1 MIHNK
6 DYHIANQLT
15 PSIEKEPII
24 SLAKT
29 FDAFMADRIDTSV
42 LLLWG
47 GIDTAKESVLDH
59 LAYHLHVDE
68 YDASYPIEV
77 KRRMVKQSI
86 PIHKHKGTPFAVKT
100 AIATVYESGKL
111 EEWFSYGGEPYRF
124 RVSGITAPLTG
135 AADIQRLV
143 ALINSAKNKRSWLD
157 YVQFKREIQA
167 TEYVWGAVGVAKH
180 LTINSDLSTIRRVG
194 LTEYVNAAV
203 AQATTITI
211 NTTLNNDV

>member
-1 MIHNK
+1 MIHDK
-6 DYHIANQLT
+6 EYRIADRLT
-15 PSIEKEPII
+15 LAIEKEPIL

-29 FDAFMADRIDTSV
+29 FDAFMADRIDTTV

-68 YDASYPIEV
+68 YDTSYPIEV

-100 AIATVYESGKL
+100 AIATVYESGQL

-124 RVSGITAPLTG
+124 RVSGITDPLTG
-135 AADIQRLV
+135 AADIRRLLT
-143 ALINSAKNKRSWLD
+143 LINSAKNKRSWLD
-157 YVQFKREIQA
+157 YVQFKRSTA
-167 TEYVWGAVGVAKH
+167 TENHIAM
-180 LTINSDLSTIRRVG
+180 LTSTVKTIDVYPASVEKISPESTFYTAMAMSTTER
-194 LTEYVNAAV
+194 LTLY
-203 AQATTITI
+203 IGGI
-211 NTTLNNDV
+211 

>member
-1 MIHNK
+1 MIHDK
-6 DYHIANQLT
+6 EYRIADRLT
-15 PSIEKEPII
+15 PAIEKEPIL

-29 FDAFMADRIDTSV
+29 FDAFMAGRIDTTV

-59 LAYHLHVDE
+59 LAYQLHVDE
-68 YDASYPIEV
+68 YDTSYPIEV

-86 PIHKHKGTPFAVKT
+86 PIHTRKGTPFAVKT
-100 AIATVYESGKL
+100 AIATVYESGQL
-111 EEWFSYGGEPYRF
+111 DEWFSYGGEPYRF
-124 RVSGITAPLTG
+124 RVSGIKAPLTG

-143 ALINSAKNKRSWLD
+143 TLINSAKNKRSWLD

-180 LTINSDLSTIRRVG
+180 LIINSDLSTALRVG

-211 NTTLNNDV
+211 NTTLDNAV

>member
-68 YDASYPIEV
+68 YDSSYPIEV
-77 KRRMVKQSI
+77 KRRVIKQSI

-100 AIATVYESGKL
+100 AIATVYESGEL
-111 EEWFSYGGEPYRF
+111 EEWFSYGGAPYRF

-135 AADIQRLV
+135 MADIQRLV
-143 ALINSAKNKRSWLD
+143 SLINAAKNKRSWLD
-157 YVQFKREIQA
+157 YVQFKRDIQA
-167 TEYVWGAVGVAKH
+167 TEYVAGAVGVAKH
-180 LTINSDLSTIRRVG
+180 LVVNSDLSTTLRVG
-194 LTEYVNAAV
+194 MTEYASAAV

-211 NTTLNNDV
+211 NTTLNNDI

>member
-1 MIHNK
+1 MIHDK
-6 DYHIANQLT
+6 EYRIADQLT
-15 PSIEKEPII
+15 PAIGKEPIL

-29 FDAFMADRIDTSV
+29 FDVFMADRIDTTV

-59 LAYHLHVDE
+59 LAYHLHVDA

-100 AIATVYESGKL
+100 AIATVYESGQL
-111 EEWFSYGGEPYRF
+111 EEWFSYDGEPYRF

-135 AADIQRLV
+135 APDIQRLV
-143 ALINSAKNKRSWLD
+143 TLINSAKNKRSWLD
-157 YVQFKREIQA
+157 YVQFKRDIQA
-167 TEYVWGAVGVAKH
+167 MEYVAGAVGVAKH
-180 LTINSDLSTIRRVG
+180 LVVNSDLSTTLHVG
-194 LTEYVNAAV
+194 MTEYASAAV

-211 NTTLNNDV
+211 NTTLNNDI

>member
-1 MIHNK
+1 MIHDK
-6 DYHIANQLT
+6 EYRIADRLT
-15 PSIEKEPII
+15 LAIEKEPIL

-29 FDAFMADRIDTSV
+29 FDAFMADRIDTTV

-68 YDASYPIEV
+68 YDTSYPIEV

-100 AIATVYESGKL
+100 AIATVYESGQL

-124 RVSGITAPLTG
+124 RVSGITDPLTG
-135 AADIQRLV
+135 AADIRRLLT
-143 ALINSAKNKRSWLD
+143 LINSAKNKRSWLD
-157 YVQFKREIQA
+157 YVQFKRSTA
-167 TEYVWGAVGVAKH
+167 TENHIAMLKSTVK
-180 LTINSDLSTIRRVG
+180 TIDV
-194 LTEYVNAAV
+194 YPAAV
-203 AQATTITI
+203 EKIAPESTFYTAMAMTTTERL
-211 NTTLNNDV
+211 TLYIGGI